1 MASLTDNIKEGLA
14 KQGINESKI
23 KETLKSSDFLG
34 DLSNTA
40 NSMLKEAQGKLTS
53 GANMLKTTLND
64 LTSSFPDAVSSF
76 FGDMNTDASS
86 LGDITSAIGD
96 GAKEV
101 NSKLKSIASSSGE
114 AIAQAVS
121 FTTKTVED
129 TISGVDTS
137 SLGSDSVDMLNGLSD
152 SVISNIEKATGSIIK
167 ESGDLSETIKSVS
180 SEIAGAIRETPNVLN
195 ELKQSITE
203 PITST
208 VNDFVGSLTDGLSGD
223 NQLGKVLSDLG
234 DAASA
239 IGSVG
244 STVIQSG
251 KEIGDAVI
259 DILPSPVDSWVSKKV
274 DSYVN
279 TAASDLLG
287 SNLNIAKY
295 VMGKFSSAGS
305 SDNILNMIIGLG
317 DNSKY
322 PSVADEA
329 GGSLTAL
336 LGTGSGNQIDEL
348 YSIARSLCSS
358 ITTTSY
364 VNFQYNKTLYDVLLQ
379 LAASMG
385 MTDLVNQLKRC
396 AAAVEGMSLRS
407 SRAPEDNNPYWDE
420 RSVAILQNATNEVAH
435 KGNVDMYRCI
445 QENIG
450 SSQML
455 NSEEE
460 VKILVTN
467 MSLKDSES
475 GRKKNV
481 YKQIISD
488 LGYTTDSL
496 VTTEVLKKQAL
507 KGADI
512 CAMSATDSY
521 IIDDAIGAET
531 RTLVQAAMYAY
542 A

>member
-1 MASLTDNIKEGLA
+1 MASLTDNIKKGLA
-14 KQGINESKI
+14 NQGIDKSKI
-23 KETLKSSDFLG
+23 KETLESSNFLG

-53 GANMLKTTLND
+53 GASMLKTTLND

-86 LGDITSAIGD
+86 LGDIASAVGD

-101 NSKLKSIASSSGE
+101 DSKLKSISSGSGE

-152 SVISNIEKATGSIIK
+152 SVVSNIEKATGFIIK
-167 ESGDLSETIKSVS
+167 ESGDLSKTIKSVS

-223 NQLGKVLSDLG
+223 NQFGKVLSDLG

-239 IGSVG
+239 IGGVG
-244 STVIQSG
+244 SAVIQGG
-251 KEIGDAVI
+251 KEIGNAVI

-305 SDNILNMIIGLG
+305 SDNILSMIIGLG

-322 PSVADEA
+322 PSVADEG

-348 YSIARSLCSS
+348 YSIARSLCNS

-396 AAAVEGMSLRS
+396 AAAVGMSLRA
-407 SRAPEDNNPYWDE
+407 SRTPEDNNPYWDE

-467 MSLKDSES
+467 MSLKDDDG

-496 VTTEVLKKQAL
+496 VTTEVLEQQAL

-512 CAMSATDSY
+512 CAMSATDSH
-521 IIDDAIGAET
+521 IIDDAISAET